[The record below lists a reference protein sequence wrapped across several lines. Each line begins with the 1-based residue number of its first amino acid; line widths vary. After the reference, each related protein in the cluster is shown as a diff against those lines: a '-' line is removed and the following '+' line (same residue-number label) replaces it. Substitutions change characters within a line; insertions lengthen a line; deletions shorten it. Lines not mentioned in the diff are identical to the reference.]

1 MLLMSNELII
11 GLESFM
17 ALILVLTVFTIFLT
31 YYISNSR
38 SAFLNVSI
46 STYNS
51 DFNGNRNLINGIRMI
66 LSIEVKENTH
76 I

>member
-1 MLLMSNELII
+1 MSNELII